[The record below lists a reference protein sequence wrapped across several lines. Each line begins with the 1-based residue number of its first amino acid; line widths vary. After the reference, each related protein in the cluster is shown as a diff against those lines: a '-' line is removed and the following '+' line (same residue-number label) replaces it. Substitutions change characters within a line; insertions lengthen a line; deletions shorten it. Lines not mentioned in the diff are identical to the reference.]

1 MKSTTCASR
10 APGES
15 SDGRISAAM
24 ASRSRSCPGAS
35 TRPADAKPGL
45 AGPAIQVAASFA
57 DLPEADAVALLR
69 ELEAER
75 SDFFEAAR
83 VATISGFLANPE
95 YGGNAGKAG
104 WRAIGFDDR
113 FVWTEPFGWYDQ
125 EANLGD

>member
-1 MKSTTCASR
+1 MARRHPR
-10 APGES
+10 AG
-15 SDGRISAAM
+15 
-24 ASRSRSCPGAS
+24 
-35 TRPADAKPGL
+35 
-45 AGPAIQVAASFA
+45 SFA
-57 DLPEADAVALLR
+57 DLPEADAVVLLH

-95 YGGNAGKAG
+95 YGCKAG

-113 FVWTEPFGWYDQ
+113 FVCAEPFGWYDE